1 MSVKAKY
8 VEGVFRP
15 LERVPDAAPD
25 KIYRVFSEEEFHELS
40 ESFLWLG
47 AAAKSF
53 EFWNNPEDA
62 VYDNLCKETV
72 PARS

>member
-15 LERVPDAAPD
+15 LERVPDATPGE
-25 KIYRVFSEEEFHELS
+25 IYRVFSEAELRGLR
-40 ESFLWLG
+40 ESLPWLG

-62 VYDNLCKETV
+62 VYDNL
-72 PARS
+72 